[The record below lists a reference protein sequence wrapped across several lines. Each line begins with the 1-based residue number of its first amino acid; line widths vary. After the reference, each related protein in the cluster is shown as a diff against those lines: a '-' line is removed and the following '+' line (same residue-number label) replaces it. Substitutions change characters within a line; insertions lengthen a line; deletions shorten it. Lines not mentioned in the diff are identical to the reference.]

1 MKKSIAAK
9 VGAPLLAAILGGCA
23 SGPSDPNAAQ
33 GSGFLRDYSSL
44 ADSKDAQGQ
53 PIRAWASP
61 KLTPAN
67 YNAVLLDPLVFYPEP
82 KPNEQVSAETLQQM
96 LAYTN
101 DTLKRSLSQ
110 RFKVVDRPGPGV
122 VRIRAAFTSVA
133 AQGEGLKPYQ
143 FVPMAFVAT
152 MALRTATGTP
162 ERAFIV
168 IEAEATDSVTGELLA
183 ERMRLGTGER
193 LSKVAGQQ
201 VITLEAVKPT
211 LDEMADAA
219 FPELAKYVKP
229 K

>member
-1 MKKSIAAK
+1 M
-9 VGAPLLAAILGGCA
+9 
-23 SGPSDPNAAQ
+23 
-33 GSGFLRDYSSL
+33 
-44 ADSKDAQGQ
+44 

-61 KLTPAN
+61 KFTPAN

-82 KPNEQVSAETLQQM
+82 KPSEQVSADTLQKM
-96 LAYTN
+96 PSYSN

-110 RFKVVDRPGPGV
+110 RFRVVDRPGPGV
-122 VRIRAAFTSVA
+122 VRIRGAFTSVA

-168 IEAEATDSVTGELLA
+168 IEAEGTDSVTGELLA
-183 ERMRLGTGER
+183 ERMRLGTGQR

-201 VITLEAVKPT
+201 VITLDEVKPM